1 MDDRRREKII
11 IKLIFQKIT
20 FDKKKILITAA
31 ACIKSNLVCVD
42 FQILNICLKID
53 KSGKKQI
60 TRQ

>member
-42 FQILNICLKID
+42 F
-53 KSGKKQI
+53 
-60 TRQ
+60 